1 MIDRLHQILGD
12 KGLITDPQDMHPY
25 LIDWRDR
32 RKGKAL
38 CVALPANVEEVS
50 RTMKVAAEERQPVFP
65 LGGNTGLCYGGV
77 PESPFP
83 EDKPGIVISLQRMK
97 QIREFDA
104 AANIVTVDAGVILAD
119 LHEKSK
125 PYKRQFPLYLGSEG
139 SAQIGG
145 LISTNAGGT
154 GVVKYGPMR
163 DLVCG
168 IEVVLADGRILSDLE
183 GLKKNNTGYDLKHLF
198 IGAEGT
204 LGIVTGAALR
214 LHPEN
219 TNDAHAWVSVDSP
232 ETAVRLFTEFQD
244 KCGPYIEAFELVS
257 GTEIDAVLRHIERIT
272 MPFDTVPD
280 WSLMIELTATD
291 ISVDLNSIFEEIL
304 GANFENG
311 SVLDAFIASNAQ
323 QAKQIWHV
331 RHSVTEAN
339 KLEGMGL
346 VHDVAVRVS
355 KVPAFIAKAK
365 EVTAEKFPMATPLLV
380 NHLGD
385 GNVHYILMF
394 PHDYWNQL
402 SDPDQVTHDVQSCV
416 HDIAASFGGT
426 FSAEHGVGR
435 KLTDELERLCDPL
448 RYELMIGIKKSLD
461 PENRMNPG
469 VLFRNLTT
477 GC

>member
-1 MIDRLHQILGD
+1 MINRLHQILGD
-12 KGLITDPQDMHPY
+12 KGLITDPKDMHPY

-50 RTMKVAAEERQPVFP
+50 RTMKVAAEEGQPVFP

-77 PESPFP
+77 PESPAD
-83 EDKPGIVISLQRMK
+83 DKPGIVISLQRMK

-219 TNDAHAWVSVDSP
+219 TNNAHAWVSVDSP

-257 GTEIDAVLRHIERIT
+257 GTEIDAVVRHIDRIRV
-272 MPFDTVPD
+272 PFDTVPD

-291 ISVDLNSIFEEIL
+291 ASVDLNGIFEEVL
-304 GANFENG
+304 GENLENG

-323 QAKQIWHV
+323 QAEQIWHV

-355 KVPAFIAKAK
+355 KVPAFIARAK

-402 SDPDQVTHDVQSCV
+402 SDPEQVTHDVQSCV

>member
-12 KGLITDPQDMHPY
+12 KGLITDPQEMRPF
-25 LIDWRDR
+25 LTDWRDR
-32 RKGKAL
+32 RQGNAV

-50 RTMKVAAEERQPVFP
+50 RTMKVAAEEGQPVFP

-77 PESPFP
+77 PESPSP
-83 EDKPGIVISLQRMK
+83 DDKPGIVISLQRLK
-97 QIREFDA
+97 QIRDIDV

-119 LHEKSK
+119 LHEKAK
-125 PYKRQFPLYLGSEG
+125 AHKRQFPLYLGSEG

-232 ETAVRLFTEFQD
+232 ESAVRLFTEFQE
-244 KCGPYIEAFELVS
+244 KCGAYVEAFELLS
-257 GTEIDAVLRHIERIT
+257 GTEIEAVVRHIDRVYV
-272 MPFDTVPD
+272 PFDSVPE
-280 WSLMIELTATD
+280 WSLMIELTSNDST
-291 ISVDLNSIFEEIL
+291 VDLNAAFEEIL
-304 GANFENG
+304 GESLENG
-311 SVLDAFIASNAQ
+311 SVLDAFIATNSQ
-323 QAKQIWHV
+323 QAEQIWHV

-339 KLEGMGL
+339 KLEGMGM

-394 PHDYWNQL
+394 PHDYWKSL
-402 SDPDQVTHDVQSCV
+402 PDPDAVTHDVQTCV

-435 KLTDELERLCDPL
+435 KLTDELKRLADPL
-448 RYELMIGIKKSLD
+448 RYELMKNVKQAFD

-469 VLFRNLTT
+469 VLFE
-477 GC
+477 

>member
-1 MIDRLHQILGD
+1 
-12 KGLITDPQDMHPY
+12 
-25 LIDWRDR
+25 
-32 RKGKAL
+32 
-38 CVALPANVEEVS
+38 
-50 RTMKVAAEERQPVFP
+50 
-65 LGGNTGLCYGGV
+65 
-77 PESPFP
+77 
-83 EDKPGIVISLQRMK
+83 
-97 QIREFDA
+97 
-104 AANIVTVDAGVILAD
+104 
-119 LHEKSK
+119 
-125 PYKRQFPLYLGSEG
+125 
-139 SAQIGG
+139 
-145 LISTNAGGT
+145 
-154 GVVKYGPMR
+154 MR

-394 PHDYWNQL
+394 PHDYWKQL
-402 SDPDQVTHDVQSCV
+402 SDPDQVTHDVQS
-416 HDIAASFGGT
+416 
-426 FSAEHGVGR
+426 
-435 KLTDELERLCDPL
+435 L
-448 RYELMIGIKKSLD
+448 SLI
-461 PENRMNPG
+461 PI
-469 VLFRNLTT
+469 
-477 GC
+477 

>member
-1 MIDRLHQILGD
+1 MINRLHQILGD

-50 RTMKVAAEERQPVFP
+50 RTMKVAAEEGQPVFP

-77 PESPFP
+77 PESPAD
-83 EDKPGIVISLQRMK
+83 DKPGIVISLQRMK

-257 GTEIDAVLRHIERIT
+257 GTEIDAVVRHIDRIRV
-272 MPFDTVPD
+272 PFDTVPD

-291 ISVDLNSIFEEIL
+291 ASVDLNGIFEEVL
-304 GANFENG
+304 GENLENG

-323 QAKQIWHV
+323 QAEQIWHV

-355 KVPAFIAKAK
+355 KVPAFIARAK

-402 SDPDQVTHDVQSCV
+402 SDPEQVTHDVQSCV

>member
-394 PHDYWNQL
+394 PHDYWKQL

>member
-394 PHDYWNQL
+394 PHDYWKQL

-435 KLTDELERLCDPL
+435 KLTDELERLFDPL

>member
-1 MIDRLHQILGD
+1 M
-12 KGLITDPQDMHPY
+12 
-25 LIDWRDR
+25 
-32 RKGKAL
+32 
-38 CVALPANVEEVS
+38 
-50 RTMKVAAEERQPVFP
+50 
-65 LGGNTGLCYGGV
+65 
-77 PESPFP
+77 
-83 EDKPGIVISLQRMK
+83 
-97 QIREFDA
+97 
-104 AANIVTVDAGVILAD
+104 
-119 LHEKSK
+119 
-125 PYKRQFPLYLGSEG
+125 
-139 SAQIGG
+139 
-145 LISTNAGGT
+145 
-154 GVVKYGPMR
+154 
-163 DLVCG
+163 
-168 IEVVLADGRILSDLE
+168 
-183 GLKKNNTGYDLKHLF
+183 
-198 IGAEGT
+198 
-204 LGIVTGAALR
+204 R

-394 PHDYWNQL
+394 PHDYWKQL

>member
-12 KGLITDPQDMHPY
+12 KGLITDPKDMHPY

-50 RTMKVAAEERQPVFP
+50 RTMKVAAEEGQPVFP

-77 PESPFP
+77 PESPAD
-83 EDKPGIVISLQRMK
+83 DKPGIVISLQRMK

-257 GTEIDAVLRHIERIT
+257 GTEIDAVVRHIDRIRV
-272 MPFDTVPD
+272 PFDTVPD

-291 ISVDLNSIFEEIL
+291 ASVDLNGIFEEVL
-304 GANFENG
+304 GENLENG

-323 QAKQIWHV
+323 QAEQIWHV

-355 KVPAFIAKAK
+355 KVPAFIARAK

-402 SDPDQVTHDVQSCV
+402 SDPEQVTHDVQCCV
-416 HDIAASFGGT
+416 HDIAASFSGT

>member
-1 MIDRLHQILGD
+1 MIDRLQKILGD
-12 KGLITDPQDMHPY
+12 KGLITDPQEMHPY

-32 RKGKAL
+32 RKGNAV

-50 RTMKVAAEERQPVFP
+50 RTMKVAAEEGQPVFP
-65 LGGNTGLCYGGV
+65 LGGNTGLCYGGG
-77 PESPFP
+77 PESPSP

-97 QIREFDA
+97 QIREIDA
-104 AANIVTVDAGVILAD
+104 AANIATVDAGVILAE
-119 LHEKSK
+119 LHEKCK

-168 IEVVLADGRILSDLE
+168 IEVVLADGRILTDLE

-244 KCGPYIEAFELVS
+244 KCGPYIEAFELLS
-257 GTEIDAVLRHIERIT
+257 GTEIDAVVRHIDRIHV
-272 MPFDTVPD
+272 PFDTVPD
-280 WSLMIELTATD
+280 WSLMIELTSTD
-291 ISVDLNSIFEEIL
+291 TSVDLNSVFEETL
-304 GANFENG
+304 GENLENG
-311 SVLDAFIASNAQ
+311 SVLDAFIASNST
-323 QAKQIWHV
+323 QAEQIWHV

-346 VHDVAVRVS
+346 VHDVAIRVS

-365 EVTAEKFPMATPLLV
+365 EVTAEKFPMATPILV

-394 PHDYWNQL
+394 PHEYWNNL
-402 SDPDQVTHDVQSCV
+402 ADPDAVTHNVQTCV
-416 HDIAASFGGT
+416 HDIAASFDGT

-435 KLTDELERLCDPL
+435 KLTDELKRLCDPL
-448 RYELMIGIKKSLD
+448 RYELMQTVKRSFD
-461 PENRMNPG
+461 PDNRMNPG
-469 VLFRNLTT
+469 VLFEQKKSN
-477 GC
+477 

>member
-1 MIDRLHQILGD
+1 
-12 KGLITDPQDMHPY
+12 MHPY

-394 PHDYWNQL
+394 PHDYWKQL

>member
-12 KGLITDPQDMHPY
+12 KGLITDPQEMHPY

-32 RKGKAL
+32 RKGNAL
-38 CVALPANVEEVS
+38 CVALPASTEEVS
-50 RTMKVAAEERQPVFP
+50 LTMKVAAEEGQPVFP

-77 PESPFP
+77 PESPTP
-83 EDKPGIVISLQRMK
+83 KDKPGIVISLQRMK
-97 QIREFDA
+97 LIREIDT
-104 AANIVTVDAGVILAD
+104 AANIATVDAGVILAD
-119 LHEKSK
+119 LHEKCI
-125 PYKRQFPLYLGSEG
+125 PNKRQFPLYLGSEG
-139 SAQIGG
+139 STQIGG

-168 IEVVLADGRILSDLE
+168 IEVVLPDGRIMTDLE

-244 KCGPYIEAFELVS
+244 KCGPYVEAFELVS
-257 GTEIDAVLRHIERIT
+257 GTEIDAVVRHIDRIT
-272 MPFDTVPD
+272 IPFDTVPD
-280 WSLMIELTATD
+280 WSLMIELTSTD
-291 ISVDLNSIFEEIL
+291 ANVDLNGTFEEIL
-304 GANFENG
+304 GNNLDNG
-311 SVLDAFIASNAQ
+311 SVLDAFIASNSQ
-323 QAKQIWHV
+323 QAEQIWHV

-339 KLEGMGL
+339 KLEGMGI
-346 VHDVAVRVS
+346 VHDIAVRVS

-365 EVTAEKFPMATPLLV
+365 EVTAQKFPEATPVLV

-394 PHDYWNQL
+394 PHEYWNNL
-402 SDPDQVTHDVQSCV
+402 SDPEAMINDIQTCV
-416 HDIAASFGGT
+416 HDISASFGGT
-426 FSAEHGVGR
+426 FSAEHGIGR
-435 KLTDELERLCDPL
+435 KLTGELARLSDPL
-448 RYELMIGIKKSLD
+448 RYELMKNIKKTFD
-461 PENRMNPG
+461 PDNRMNPG
-469 VLFRNLTT
+469 VLFN
-477 GC
+477 

>member
-1 MIDRLHQILGD
+1 MIDRLQKILGD
-12 KGLITDPQDMHPY
+12 KGLITDPQEMHPY

-32 RKGKAL
+32 RKGNAL
-38 CVALPANVEEVS
+38 CVACPANVEEVS
-50 RTMKVAAEERQPVFP
+50 RTMKVAAEEKQPVFP

-77 PESPFP
+77 PESPSP
-83 EDKPGIVISLQRMK
+83 KNKPGIVISLHRMK
-97 QIREFDA
+97 RIREIDA
-104 AANIVTVDAGVILAD
+104 AANIATVDAGVILAD
-119 LHEKSK
+119 LHEKCK
-125 PYKRQFPLYLGSEG
+125 PHKRQFPLYLGSEG

-168 IEVVLADGRILSDLE
+168 IEVVLADGRILTDLE

-244 KCGPYIEAFELVS
+244 KCGPYVEAFELVS
-257 GTEIDAVLRHIERIT
+257 GNEIDAVVRHIDRIHV
-272 MPFDTVPD
+272 PFDAIPE
-280 WSLMIELTATD
+280 WSLMIELTSTD
-291 ISVDLNSIFEEIL
+291 TSVDLNSVFEEIL
-304 GANFENG
+304 GENLENG
-311 SVLDAFIASNAQ
+311 SVLDAFIASNSAQ
-323 QAKQIWHV
+323 AEQIWHV

-339 KLEGMGL
+339 KIEGMGL

-355 KVPAFIAKAK
+355 KVPAFISKAK
-365 EVTAEKFPMATPLLV
+365 EVTAEKFPMATPILV

-394 PHDYWNQL
+394 PHEYWNSL
-402 SDPDQVTHDVQSCV
+402 NDPNAVTHDVQCCV

-435 KLTDELERLCDPL
+435 KLTDELKRLCDPV
-448 RYELMIGIKKSLD
+448 RYELMQAVKESFD
-461 PENRMNPG
+461 PDNRMNPG
-469 VLFRNLTT
+469 VLFEQQQVT
-477 GC
+477 